1 MPGNRQIGVV
11 ESDRKPTE
19 STLIDSAKARFSGLI
34 TGNFGTH
41 SDLVRL
47 LLGEAG
53 YLAGRLNGFLKPEL
67 QQIRGLVLVYV
78 CLGDINRS
86 PFAENLSI
94 SMRLHA
100 ASIGLSA
107 SSGAPA
113 FDTAAF
119 RHRSFTGCERT
130 EGDLLRAME
139 IRHAHRLPELGVPEK
154 AIALFGRWATLHC
167 IHNHDPRSLSG
178 AYFCACFTI
187 ILSAVRESA
196 LACCNVETHKPG
208 KFVCVTLQ

>member
-119 RHRSFTGCERT
+119 RHRSHCPLRQGFYRLRAYGRRFAPRHGNSPRASTAGAWCARKGDCTVWPLGYAALYSQPRSAFLVGCL
-130 EGDLLRAME
+130 LLRLFHHNSVGSSRVGA
-139 IRHAHRLPELGVPEK
+139 GV
-154 AIALFGRWATLHC
+154 
-167 IHNHDPRSLSG
+167 
-178 AYFCACFTI
+178 
-187 ILSAVRESA
+187 
-196 LACCNVETHKPG
+196 
-208 KFVCVTLQ
+208 LQR